1 MVVFFFAKATK
12 KRGARGSKINQNV
25 MKTLTEQLETFAEGQ
40 KQVYNYWTDAS
51 KKMMATFAN
60 KTESKPETV
69 ENLLKEWYEKQQAF
83 FEKTMKVEN
92 PQDAMSKAADNFK
105 DWAALQ
111 VEFSEKMVN
120 FYQKNAPKTAF
131 ELPKTWNGDFNNF
144 GEFMQKGTQWIQENI
159 MEKLPTNM
167 RPHLSN
173 FNNAYGDMFKN
184 WENLTKMMEYGIYTK
199 DAVEKYFSPDAYKNF
214 VNQFMG
220 YNTTFNVS
228 EMLDKTNAMFEKMMT
243 QFNVKAPNMN
253 GMMDMWTAQTQKM
266 SGLDMSTYFKL
277 ATDLSAQANESLT
290 PYYNVLSP
298 SKETKA
304 AKILKDIQFTYI
316 AFIVKMAEMQSSVYQ
331 AGQNALPETLK
342 AYYETFEKTKE
353 LPDYQE
359 FFNQYINVLENHIT
373 EVLKSSTYS
382 KLQNEVAKAG
392 LGVKSKMEELM
403 ELMLADMPIVLRS
416 EANDIAQETNT
427 LRKKVRTLERKL
439 EAIEKAIGGKEAVA
453 NAATPTKTAQKRTAT
468 RTKTTSK
475 KTENVADST
484 DKTEA

>member
-1 MVVFFFAKATK
+1 
-12 KRGARGSKINQNV
+12 

-51 KKMMATFAN
+51 KKMMGTFAGN
-60 KTESKPETV
+60 VKSKPETV
-69 ENLLKEWYEKQQAF
+69 EDLLKEWYEKQQAF
-83 FEKTMKVEN
+83 FEKAMKIEN

-120 FYQKNAPKTAF
+120 FYQKNAPKATF
-131 ELPKTWNGDFNNF
+131 EMPKAWNGDFNNF
-144 GEFMQKGTQWIQENI
+144 GEFMQKGTQWVQENI
-159 MEKLPTNM
+159 LEKLPANM

-184 WENLTKMMEYGIYTK
+184 WENLTKMMEYGIYSK

-220 YNTTFNVS
+220 YNSTFNVS
-228 EMLDKTNAMFEKMMT
+228 EMLDKTNAMFEKMMG
-243 QFNVKAPNMN
+243 QFNVKMPN
-253 GMMDMWTAQTQKM
+253 GMMEMWTAQTQKM
-266 SGLDMSTYFKL
+266 SGVDMSQYFKL
-277 ATDLSAQANESLT
+277 ATDLNTQVNDSLT
-290 PYYNVLSP
+290 PYYNVLGP
-298 SKETKA
+298 GKEVKA

-342 AYYETFEKTKE
+342 AYYETFENTKK

-359 FFNQYINVLENHIT
+359 FFNRYINVLENHIT
-373 EVLKSSTYS
+373 KVLESSAYS

-392 LGVKSKMEELM
+392 LGVKTKMEELM
-403 ELMLADMPIVLRS
+403 ELMFADMPIVLRS
-416 EANDIAQETNT
+416 EANDIAQEANT
-427 LRKKVRTLERKL
+427 LRKKVRALERKL
-439 EAIEKAIGGKEAVA
+439 EAIEKAMGGTGAT
-453 NAATPTKTAQKRTAT
+453 AATPTRTAQKRTST
-468 RTKTTSK
+468 RSKTTSK
-475 KTENVADST
+475 KTENLENSA